1 MGVCSERT
9 KGTKIMESSSESL
22 TMNMKPRLN
31 MQVAAACWTLR
42 QCGKQSCRST
52 PRDSKPLSRKEKG
65 PQRPVIGGLLGKDCG
80 TTWEGGRTWSSA
92 GRSWF
97 RWGGR
102 PLPAPGSEQDNGSWA
117 LTPCLPPSPPRRVQ
131 SCFEM
136 AGRVRAVL
144 SSRKTVAQTES
155 LPSAVWTRRLLYLA
169 QQV

>member
-52 PRDSKPLSRKEKG
+52 PRDCKPLSRKEKG
-65 PQRPVIGGLLGKDCG
+65 PQRPVIGGLLGKNCG

-117 LTPCLPPSPPRRVQ
+117 LTPACLPVLPVESNPALRWQEESELFCHPGKQWRKQ
-131 SCFEM
+131 
-136 AGRVRAVL
+136 RA
-144 SSRKTVAQTES
+144 S
-155 LPSAVWTRRLLYLA
+155 LPLCGRGGCFI
-169 QQV
+169 